1 MQSIAHSSSIARG
14 VFASALSCWNWKC
27 ALLSAAAR
35 SIVYVVALSHTGHH
49 GSLSIVLVEIAY
61 VTLTAGIYA
70 GMQQKALGLRNRLA
84 GNLIVVLCV
93 PGLAQLLDW
102 LAHRVVGATVPNR
115 TILAVCIFT
124 LVSALF
130 HLHVMRR
137 GVFLTNHRGRSLLDD
152 FRRMP
157 RLILGFVIAPAVIF
171 MAVAARIV
179 SEAESEAVL

>member
-1 MQSIAHSSSIARG
+1 MQPIAHSSSVARG

-27 ALLSAAAR
+27 ALLSATAR
-35 SIVYVVALSHTGHH
+35 SIVYLVALSRTYRH
-49 GSLSIVLVEIAY
+49 GSLSIVLVEMAY

-70 GMQQKALGLRNRLA
+70 GMQQKVLGLRNRLA
-84 GNLIVVLCV
+84 GNLIVVFGV
-93 PGLAQLLDW
+93 PGMAQFLDW

-115 TILAVCIFT
+115 IILAVCIFT

-137 GVFLTNHRGRSLLDD
+137 GAFLTNHRSRSLLED

-157 RLILGFVIAPAVIF
+157 RLIAGFVAAPVVFLSALAI
-171 MAVAARIV
+171 RLN
-179 SEAESEAVL
+179 SEAESEAAL

>member
-1 MQSIAHSSSIARG
+1 MQPITRSSSIARG
-14 VFASALSCWNWKC
+14 VFAFALSCWNWKC

-35 SIVYVVALSHTGHH
+35 SIVYVVALSHTGRH
-49 GSLSIVLVEIAY
+49 GGLSIVLVEMAY

-70 GMQQKALGLRNRLA
+70 GMQQKALSLRNRLA

-102 LAHRVVGATVPNR
+102 LAHRVVGAAVPNR

-137 GVFLTNHRGRSLLDD
+137 GVFLTNHRGRSLIED

-157 RLILGFVIAPAVIF
+157 RLIAGFVAAPVIF
-171 MAVAARIV
+171 LSSLAARMNNAA
-179 SEAESEAVL
+179 EADVAL